1 MIVVAPADGG
11 YQKIAVSVSGGAC
24 ITHKRVIW

>member
-24 ITHKRVIW
+24 HASRIKG